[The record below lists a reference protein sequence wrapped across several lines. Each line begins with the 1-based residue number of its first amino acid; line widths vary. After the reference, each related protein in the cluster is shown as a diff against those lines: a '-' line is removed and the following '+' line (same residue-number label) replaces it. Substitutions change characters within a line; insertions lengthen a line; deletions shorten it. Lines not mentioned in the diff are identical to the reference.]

1 MTTKQNKGF
10 TLLEILLVIAA
21 IGILAAI
28 VLVAINPNRQIA
40 QARNT
45 VRQAD
50 INTIQ
55 KAVEQYLIENGSYP
69 SSISATPGYICNTG
83 TEQVNGSTNCS
94 GRVDLR
100 ELVPDYIAGI
110 PRDPQATGTSTGYN
124 IVINPNNN
132 KIAVSA
138 DLAES
143 KLISL
148 NPYIVTNGLVLNLDA
163 GNPAS
168 YPGTGNTWFDLSGN
182 GRNGT
187 LVNGVGFNSANG
199 GALSFDGVNDYVN
212 FTDKPE
218 FTFTDA
224 KFSLEIFFIYINKT
238 DIDNSIIGKRDYGF
252 TQREYNF
259 YMYEPGSTPILRFI
273 ISSNLTANWT
283 IVESSS
289 IQKNTWY
296 HAVATSDAGVG
307 RIYLNGVL
315 NATNNSMNSSII
327 NGTSPLT
334 IGNAFNSGS
343 ALQYFNGSIPL
354 ARIYNRALTASEIQQ
369 NFNATRGRFGL

>member
-1 MTTKQNKGF
+1 MPIKQNKGF

-55 KAVEQYLIENGSYP
+55 KAVEQYLIEKGSYP
-69 SSISATPGYICNTG
+69 SSITTTPGYICNTG
-83 TEQVNGSTNCS
+83 TEQVGGSTNCS

-182 GRNGT
+182 GNNGT
-187 LVNGVGFNSANG
+187 LVNGVGYNTANG
-199 GALSFDGVNDYVN
+199 GSLSFDGVDDRV
-212 FTDKPE
+212 D
-218 FTFTDA
+218 
-224 KFSLEIFFIYINKT
+224 FSSFITGIENNHTIETAVYRTGDGINWPRFFINAQVNTSVVVTQFQNTTGILYRLRSGSTNYDYELPSGKLINNNWVLLSFSYDGVVMRAYING
-238 DIDNSIIGKRDYGF
+238 IEYESGKPV
-252 TQREYNF
+252 NV
-259 YMYEPGSTPILRFI
+259 IA
-273 ISSNLTANWT
+273 NTANT
-283 IVESSS
+283 GIANIGGDSSVS
-289 IQKNTWY
+289 AWN
-296 HAVATSDAGVG
+296 G
-307 RIYLNGVL
+307 RIG
-315 NATNNSMNSSII
+315 
-327 NGTSPLT
+327 
-334 IGNAFNSGS
+334 FNK
-343 ALQYFNGSIPL
+343 L
-354 ARIYNRALTASEIQQ
+354 YNRALTPQEIQQ

>member
-1 MTTKQNKGF
+1 MKYKKRANKGF

-55 KAVEQYLIENGSYP
+55 KAVEQYLIEKGSYP
-69 SSISATPGYICNTG
+69 SSITTTPGYICNTG

-94 GRVDLR
+94 GRIDLR

-110 PRDPQATGTSTGYN
+110 PKDPQATGTSTGYN

-132 KIAVSA
+132 KIAISS

-163 GNPAS
+163 GNPSS

-182 GRNGT
+182 GNNGT
-187 LVNGVGFNSANG
+187 LVNGVGYNNGNG
-199 GALSFDGVNDYVN
+199 GSLVFDGVNDYVTISN
-212 FTDKPE
+212 SS
-218 FTFTDA
+218 
-224 KFSLEIFFIYINKT
+224 SLNPPANTLICWARSNTENWNEYGFLM
-238 DIDNSIIGKRDYGF
+238 SKRDVF
-252 TQREYNF
+252 VMHPEINVKTVRF
-259 YMYEPGSTPILRFI
+259 YYRL
-273 ISSNLTANWT
+273 N
-283 IVESSS
+283 
-289 IQKNTWY
+289 NTWQSELVNPQNITIWNMY
-296 HAVATSDAGVG
+296 AYSWDGTKISA
-307 RIYLNGVL
+307 YLNGNL
-315 NATNNSMNSSII
+315 ISS
-327 NGTSPLT
+327 GVK
-334 IGNAFNSGS
+334 
-343 ALQYFNGSIPL
+343 NGSLNTVDTGVLEIGRDDGNIGRVMNGNI
-354 ARIYNRALTASEIQQ
+354 AQVSIYNRALTPEEIQQ
-369 NFNATRGRFGL
+369 NFNASRGRFGL